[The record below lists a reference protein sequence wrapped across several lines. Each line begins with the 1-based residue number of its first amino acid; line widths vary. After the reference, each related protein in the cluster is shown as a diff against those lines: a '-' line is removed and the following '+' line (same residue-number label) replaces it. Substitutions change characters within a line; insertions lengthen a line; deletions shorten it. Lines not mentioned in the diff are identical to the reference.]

1 MRIWHTLF
9 AVFFVAVGLTLLRD
23 PAGRVAVV
31 VFLIGVA
38 VLICGLTAIMMLFQT
53 VGSIGAARGPG
64 EVGIGVLAT
73 AVVLALAA
81 TIMAGMV
88 AVGIGLVLAIV

>member
-38 VLICGLTAIMMLFQT
+38 ELICGLTAIMMLFQT
-53 VGSIGAARGPG
+53 VGSIGVARDLG
-64 EVGIGVLAT
+64 EVGLGVLAT
-73 AVVLALAA
+73 ACVLVLAA

-88 AVGIGLVLAIV
+88 AVGVGIVLVIV

>member
-23 PAGRVAVV
+23 PAGR
-31 VFLIGVA
+31 
-38 VLICGLTAIMMLFQT
+38 IMMLFQT
-53 VGSIGAARGPG
+53 VGSIGMARDLG
-64 EVGIGVLAT
+64 EVGLGVLAT
-73 AVVLALAA
+73 ACVLVLSA

-88 AVGIGLVLAIV
+88 AVGVGLVLVIV